1 MSARTAPRPASP
13 LSRAPGHAVSAPRGS
28 GRVYLDHAA
37 STPVRPQVAQQ
48 VAQDLETGLGGWA
61 SPSAQHASG
70 RRTGALL
77 AQARARVAAAVGA
90 DPHEV
95 LFTSGGSE
103 ADALAVT
110 GRVLAARAAGVE
122 RPQVVVSAV
131 EHPAV
136 ADSARVAQS
145 LGADLTVLGVDS
157 AGRVDPAQV
166 AAAVE
171 PGRTALVSVMTAN
184 NETGLVQDVAG
195 IVSAVRQA
203 SPGARRGSPGWVP
216 VHTDAVAAVAHLP
229 LAFNA
234 WDLDAMSLSGHKLG
248 APVGVGALVL
258 RREIALVPAAGGGR
272 QERGIRSG
280 TQDVV
285 GARALALA
293 LELAVA
299 EREREAAR
307 LEELRTRLLAGA
319 TALPGVRST
328 LPPQAPHLPGTV
340 HLTCQGAASEAL
352 LMDLDLAGID
362 VSAGSAC
369 HAGVTQPSAVMLAM
383 GHDEATARSTL
394 RATMGRATTAEDV
407 DRLLAALPHALEVAR
422 RAGSLQGR
430 EEMPCGY

>member
-1 MSARTAPRPASP
+1 MSAHTAPPPASRP
-13 LSRAPGHAVSAPRGS
+13 SPALGQAATTPRGD
-28 GRVYLDHAA
+28 GRVYLDYAA
-37 STPVRPQVAQQ
+37 SAPVRPQVAEQ
-48 VAQDLETGLGGWA
+48 VAQDLGSGLGGWA

-70 RRTGALL
+70 RRASALL
-77 AQARARVAAAVGA
+77 SQARARVAQALGA
-90 DPHEV
+90 GPHEV

-103 ADALAVT
+103 ADSLAVI
-110 GRVLAARAAGVE
+110 GRVMAARAAGVE
-122 RPQVVVSAV
+122 RPQVVISGV

-145 LGADLTVLGVDS
+145 LGAELTVLGVDA
-157 AGRVDPAQV
+157 AGRVDPAR
-166 AAAVE
+166 AASALD

-184 NETGLVQDVAG
+184 NETGVVQDVAG

-203 SPGARRGSPGWVP
+203 SPGARRGGPEWVP

-229 LAFNA
+229 VDFNA
-234 WDLDAMSLSGHKLG
+234 WDLDALSLSGHKLG
-248 APVGVGALVL
+248 APVGVGVLVL
-258 RREIALVPAAGGGR
+258 RREVALTPAAGGGR

-307 LEELRTRLLAGA
+307 LEKLRAHLLAGA
-319 TALPGVRST
+319 TALPGVRAT
-328 LPPQAPHLPGTV
+328 LPVQAPHLPGTA
-340 HLTCQGAASEAL
+340 HLTCQGADSEAL

-362 VSAGSAC
+362 ASAGSAC

-394 RATMGRATTAEDV
+394 RATMGRATTAQDV

-422 RAGSLQGR
+422 RASALRRGSAG
-430 EEMPCGY
+430 

>member
-1 MSARTAPRPASP
+1 MSAHTAPPPASRP
-13 LSRAPGHAVSAPRGS
+13 SPVLGQAATTPRGD
-28 GRVYLDHAA
+28 GRVYLDYAA
-37 STPVRPQVAQQ
+37 SAPVRPQVAEQ
-48 VAQDLETGLGGWA
+48 VAQDLGSGLGGWA
-61 SPSAQHASG
+61 SPSAQHSSG
-70 RRTGALL
+70 RRVSALL
-77 AQARARVAAAVGA
+77 AEARARVAGAVGA

-103 ADALAVT
+103 ADSLAVI
-110 GRVLAARAAGVE
+110 GRVLAARAAGIE
-122 RPQVVVSAV
+122 HPQVVISAV

-136 ADSARVAQS
+136 ADSARVAAS
-145 LGADLTVLGVDS
+145 LGADLRVLGVDE
-157 AGRVDPAQV
+157 AGCVDPAEV
-166 AAAVE
+166 RAAIE
-171 PGRTALVSVMTAN
+171 PGRTALLSVMTAN

-195 IVSAVRQA
+195 IVAAVRQV
-203 SPGARRGSPGWVP
+203 SGGARRGSREWVP
-216 VHTDAVAAVAHLP
+216 VHTDAVAAAGHVP
-229 LAFNA
+229 ISFDD

-248 APVGVGALVL
+248 APVGVGVLVL
-258 RREIALVPAAGGGR
+258 RREVALTPAAGGGR

-307 LEELRTRLLAGA
+307 LEKLRAHLLAGA
-319 TALPGVRST
+319 TALPGVRAT
-328 LPPQAPHLPGTV
+328 LPVQAPHLPGTA
-340 HLTCQGAASEAL
+340 HLTCQGADSEAL

-362 VSAGSAC
+362 ASAGSAC

-394 RATMGRATTAEDV
+394 RATMGRATTAQDV

-422 RAGSLQGR
+422 RAASLR
-430 EEMPCGY
+430 SR

>member
-1 MSARTAPRPASP
+1 
-13 LSRAPGHAVSAPRGS
+13 
-28 GRVYLDHAA
+28 
-37 STPVRPQVAQQ
+37 
-48 VAQDLETGLGGWA
+48 
-61 SPSAQHASG
+61 
-70 RRTGALL
+70 
-77 AQARARVAAAVGA
+77 
-90 DPHEV
+90 

-103 ADALAVT
+103 ADSLAVI
-110 GRVLAARAAGVE
+110 GRVMAARAAGVE
-122 RPQVVVSAV
+122 RPQVVISGV

-145 LGADLTVLGVDS
+145 LGAELTVLGVDA
-157 AGRVDPAQV
+157 AGRVDPAR
-166 AAAVE
+166 AASALD

-184 NETGLVQDVAG
+184 NETGVVQDVAG

-203 SPGARRGSPGWVP
+203 SPGARRGGPEWVP

-229 LAFNA
+229 VDFNA
-234 WDLDAMSLSGHKLG
+234 WDLDALSLSGHKLG
-248 APVGVGALVL
+248 APVGVGVLVL
-258 RREIALVPAAGGGR
+258 RREVALTPAAGGGR

-307 LEELRTRLLAGA
+307 LEKLRAHLLAGA
-319 TALPGVRST
+319 TALPGVRAT
-328 LPPQAPHLPGTV
+328 LPVQAPHLPGTA
-340 HLTCQGAASEAL
+340 HLTCQGADSEAL

-362 VSAGSAC
+362 ASAGSAC

-394 RATMGRATTAEDV
+394 RATMGRATTAQDV

-422 RAGSLQGR
+422 RASALRRGSAG
-430 EEMPCGY
+430 